1 MSLWFYYTIYP
12 RKIKPDFISKD
23 MKILYI
29 ITKSNWGGA
38 QKYVF
43 DLASHQ
49 KKQGQDVAVAFGG
62 EGILA
67 QRLKEKGIKTIQI
80 PGLERNVS
88 LEKEV
93 KVIKNLY
100 KILKTEKPE
109 IIHLNSSKIGVLG
122 SLLGRAA
129 GIKKIVFTAHGWPFR
144 EERPLGQI
152 LIIKFLSWLS
162 IVFSH
167 QAICV
172 SKKDFVDVKNW
183 PLVKNKIT
191 IVHNGIDLKESAN
204 ELSQKDNSDIVKIIS
219 IAELHKNKGLEYGLK
234 TISLLKNKIQNFKYT
249 IFSFGGDEEEKIKE
263 MIKELNLENFVELKI
278 SQGNHHLFLKDADI
292 YFMPSLKEGLPYAL
306 LEAGNN
312 SLPVVASDTGGISEI
327 IENYKNGFLIQVKD
341 VNAFELALEKLIQ
354 DKNLRE
360 EFGRKAKEK
369 IIREFDLKKMLQ
381 ETEKVYQ
388 KFRN

>member
-1 MSLWFYYTIYP
+1 
-12 RKIKPDFISKD
+12 

-49 KKQGQDVAVAFGG
+49 KEQGAEVAVAFGG

-67 QRLKEKGIKTIQI
+67 QKLKERVIKTIQI
-80 PGLERNVS
+80 PNLERNVS
-88 LEKEV
+88 LEKEI
-93 KVIKNLY
+93 KVLKNLY
-100 KILKTEKPE
+100 QILKTEKPE

-122 SLLGRAA
+122 SLAGRLA

-144 EERPLGQI
+144 EERPFGQV

-162 IVFSH
+162 IIFSH
-167 QAICV
+167 QVICV
-172 SKKDFVDVKNW
+172 SEKDFNDVKNW
-183 PLVKNKIT
+183 LFVKNKVN
-191 IVHNGIDLKESAN
+191 IVHNGIDLKGSAS
-204 ELSQKDNSDIVKIIS
+204 ELSQKNNGDVIKIIS

-234 TISLLKNKIQNFKYT
+234 TISLLRNKIQNFQYS
-249 IFSFGGDEEEKIKE
+249 IFSFGGDEENKLKE

-278 SQGNHHLFLKDADI
+278 SQENHHLFLRDADI
-292 YFMPSLKEGLPYAL
+292 YFMPSLKEGLPYVL
-306 LEAGNN
+306 LEAGSNY
-312 SLPVVASDTGGISEI
+312 LPVVASDTGGISEI

-341 VNAFELALEKLIQ
+341 TNAFELALEKLIQ

-360 EFGRKAKEK
+360 EFGRQAKEK
-369 IIREFDLKKMLQ
+369 IMREFDLEKMLQ
-381 ETEKVYQ
+381 KTEKVYQ
-388 KFRN
+388 K